1 MSNKNLIKPIVDS
14 LLQFE
19 GKEEE
24 EQSGIQTKAF
34 LQSCRLFLPVL
45 DALGVAFK
53 PAKSDVSGNVER
65 LAKKEEEYENVSGFG
80 LEVDLFISRLLW
92 PNGAFRSFRV
102 YALNAF
108 FSEGILD

>member
-1 MSNKNLIKPIVDS
+1 MSKKNLIKPIVDS

-65 LAKKEEEYENVSGFG
+65 LAKKEGEYENVSGSFYFSSFG
-80 LEVDLFISRLLW
+80 LLR
-92 PNGAFRSFRV
+92 PNRAFRSV
-102 YALNAF
+102 SAF
-108 FSEGILD
+108 TRMPFSPEGILD

>member
-1 MSNKNLIKPIVDS
+1 MSKKNLIKPIVDS

-19 GKEEE
+19 GKEE

-102 YALNAF
+102 YAGVP
-108 FSEGILD
+108 FSRKVF

>member
-1 MSNKNLIKPIVDS
+1 MSKKNLIKPIVDS

-19 GKEEE
+19 GKEE

-80 LEVDLFISRLLW
+80 LEVVLFISRLLR

-102 YALNAF
+102 YANGMP
-108 FSEGILD
+108 FSRKVF

>member
-1 MSNKNLIKPIVDS
+1 MSKKNLIKPIVDS

-19 GKEEE
+19 GKEE

-80 LEVDLFISRLLW
+80 LEVVLFISRLLW

-102 YALNAF
+102 YANGMP
-108 FSEGILD
+108 FSRKVF

>member
-1 MSNKNLIKPIVDS
+1 MSSKNLIKPIVDS

-19 GKEEE
+19 GKE

-65 LAKKEEEYENVSGFG
+65 LAKKEGEYENVSG
-80 LEVDLFISRLLW
+80 
-92 PNGAFRSFRV
+92 SF
-102 YALNAF
+102 
-108 FSEGILD
+108 